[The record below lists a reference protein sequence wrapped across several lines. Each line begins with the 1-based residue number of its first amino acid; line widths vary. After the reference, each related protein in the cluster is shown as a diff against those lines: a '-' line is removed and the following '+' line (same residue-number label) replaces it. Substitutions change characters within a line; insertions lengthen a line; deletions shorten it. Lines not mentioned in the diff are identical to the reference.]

1 TTCPYL
7 KNVDFSARKRV
18 VSCIIEC
25 NFQIRICQNG
35 ELLMSKYQEISKT
48 FAESVQ
54 LQAKYISECCEFSN
68 LFFSQMAEYLEW
80 PRDQMAFAPD
90 ESSQTEESICNNSS
104 VRLRADGNIHFW
116 ALFTIIRF
124 DNVNHRY
131 QLIFPFKVKKLEDSF
146 LLTITGLVEEVL
158 LSTEDT
164 QEMKNVYE
172 TLFAAMKSYFDTP
185 YLDFT
190 SEDFLR
196 RTLP

>member
-1 TTCPYL
+1 M
-7 KNVDFSARKRV
+7 
-18 VSCIIEC
+18 
-25 NFQIRICQNG
+25 RICTHG
-35 ELLMSKYQEISKT
+35 ALLMSKYQDLSKT
-48 FAESVQ
+48 FAESVH
-54 LQAKYISECCEFSN
+54 LQAQYVSECCAFSN
-68 LFFSQMAEYLEW
+68 FFFSQMAEYLEW
-80 PRDQMAFAPD
+80 PKDQMTFAPD
-90 ESSQTEESICNNSS
+90 ESVQTEEPICSNTS
-104 VRLRADGNIHFW
+104 VHLRDDGNIHFF
-116 ALFTIIRF
+116 ALFTINRF
-124 DNVNHRY
+124 DNVHHRY

>member
-1 TTCPYL
+1 
-7 KNVDFSARKRV
+7 
-18 VSCIIEC
+18 
-25 NFQIRICQNG
+25 
-35 ELLMSKYQEISKT
+35 MSKYQDLSKT

-54 LQAKYISECCEFSN
+54 LQAQYVSECCAFSN
-68 LFFSQMAEYLEW
+68 VFFSQMAEYLEW
-80 PRDQMAFAPD
+80 PKDQMTFAPD
-90 ESSQTEESICNNSS
+90 ESSQTEEPICSHHS
-104 VRLRADGNIHFW
+104 VHLRDDGNIHFF
-116 ALFTIIRF
+116 ALFTIKRF
-124 DNVNHRY
+124 DNVHHRY

-172 TLFAAMKSYFDTP
+172 NLFAAMKSYFATP

>member
-1 TTCPYL
+1 
-7 KNVDFSARKRV
+7 
-18 VSCIIEC
+18 
-25 NFQIRICQNG
+25 
-35 ELLMSKYQEISKT
+35 MSKYQDLSKT
-48 FAESVQ
+48 FAESVH
-54 LQAKYISECCEFSN
+54 LQAQYVSECCAFSN
-68 LFFSQMAEYLEW
+68 FFFSQMAEYLEW
-80 PRDQMAFAPD
+80 PKDQMTFAPD
-90 ESSQTEESICNNSS
+90 ESVQTEEPICSNTS
-104 VRLRADGNIHFW
+104 VHLRDDGNIHFF
-116 ALFTIIRF
+116 ALFTINRF
-124 DNVNHRY
+124 DNVHHRY

>member
-1 TTCPYL
+1 
-7 KNVDFSARKRV
+7 
-18 VSCIIEC
+18 
-25 NFQIRICQNG
+25 
-35 ELLMSKYQEISKT
+35 MSKYQELSKT
-48 FAESVQ
+48 FAESIQ
-54 LQAKYISECCEFSN
+54 LQAKYVSDCCEFSN
-68 LFFSQMAEYLEW
+68 FLFSQMAEYLEW
-80 PRDQMAFAPD
+80 PRDQIAFAPD
-90 ESSQTEESICNNSS
+90 ETSQTEEPICNSNS
-104 VRLRADGNIHFW
+104 VRLRDDGNIHFF

-158 LSTEDT
+158 LSRENT

-172 TLFAAMKSYFDTP
+172 NLFAAMKSYFDTP

>member
-1 TTCPYL
+1 
-7 KNVDFSARKRV
+7 
-18 VSCIIEC
+18 
-25 NFQIRICQNG
+25 
-35 ELLMSKYQEISKT
+35 MSKYQDLSKT

-54 LQAKYISECCEFSN
+54 LQAQYVSACCAFAN
-68 LFFSQMAEYLEW
+68 CFFSQMAAYLEW
-80 PRDQMAFAPD
+80 PQDQMAFAPE
-90 ESSQTEESICNNSS
+90 ESLQTEEPMCNNNS
-104 VRLRADGNIHFW
+104 VRLRDDGNIHFFG
-116 ALFTIIRF
+116 LFTINRF
-124 DNVNHRY
+124 DNITHRY

>member
-1 TTCPYL
+1 M
-7 KNVDFSARKRV
+7 V
-18 VSCIIEC
+18 
-25 NFQIRICQNG
+25 
-35 ELLMSKYQEISKT
+35 MSTYQESSKT
-48 FAESVQ
+48 FAASVQ
-54 LQAKYISECCEFSN
+54 LQAQYVSECCAFSN
-68 LFFSQMAEYLEW
+68 VFFSQMAAYLAW

-90 ESSQTEESICNNSS
+90 ERSQSEEPICNSNT
-104 VRLRADGNIHFW
+104 VHLHDDGTIHFF
-116 ALFTIIRF
+116 ALFTIKRF

-146 LLTITGLVEEVL
+146 LLTIAGLVEEVL

-172 TLFAAMKSYFDTP
+172 ALCAAVKSYFDTP